1 MLSTSPKKSAEHK
14 KKRDRD
20 NATTNGVTEETTVT
34 VTATTVAEGAPRKKR
49 RKEAV
54 AKRQDGKDKVWKW
67 ANLAESSI
75 SALPPLFTPD
85 SRQAYHSSSSLQIFS
100 AATGRLVSTIPAH
113 SDTITALLLN
123 PHDSTQLFS
132 ASLDGTL
139 KRWDTHHGALL
150 ETLRIDQP
158 VTHIATHS
166 SLDDDLFV
174 VTTANLGKESDSSH
188 VFRVTT
194 KPKHQLPPPKSCL
207 SDPPKAYKSS
217 RTTYVGKTRRA
228 TGAAISACGEYLIV
242 IGGNKAYVSRTRGN
256 EPRGFTTFMSPDAL
270 TCLAVHPTESYFATG
285 DDRGVVRLWYCLN
298 DTAVPL
304 TSDPSPSKSTA
315 ATTTLHWHAHAVSA
329 LSFTPSGAQLVSGGE
344 EAVLVVW
351 QLHSGQREYI
361 PRVGAPIGAVSVC
374 FGPNGGLEYA
384 IALMDGGVVFV
395 GNDTLRIIRAV
406 RRVRLGAFYTH
417 FRSMFS
423 NLPGITDPN
432 PTLPLPLVSNSQFNR
447 ILVPATH
454 PASLQILSRTGAGLS
469 LVGELEVAPA
479 SRVSRRD
486 ETPIEPI
493 RVGLVA
499 LSSKGKET
507 DGHWLATVDSRADA
521 EIYLKFWKWN
531 NADSTT
537 TPSLNTRIDR
547 PHGEHRVTS
556 LAFHPRGDMLATT
569 GEDGQVKLWGIRKS
583 SDEVRSEFWMCAS
596 SFSYRNHAPSKALFS
611 PDGSLLAVIHGQCIT
626 LWDSENTTIPRGAL
640 SCVETKGPRELVFV
654 GSSGRYIAVLGAQT
668 VVLWDLVRLCVLWHA
683 PLTMYPCSSQ
693 HPPHIAAHPAQP
705 TFALFQYSDAKST
718 RISIF
723 GASGP
728 TEARTRTVPFKLD
741 QPSWDESG
749 VLGVGISD
757 SDRWSLVLAGDE
769 VQELSEE
776 GSKARGISV
785 DVAPFV
791 PRTLFED
798 IFGRGAMGSVT
809 TSATKAPPGK
819 GAEAAGNNNPE
830 AQEKENE
837 KAKRAEEFKAAK
849 RARRKHRK
857 ATKAEAKLLAEV
869 GVDKNN
875 EDDEQEGQESDPETP
890 ESSEPATEAD
900 AVETIVYLEMKRKPS
915 FGDGSIKL
923 VNGVGRVG
931 VHSASDEEEDESG
944 EEVTSYYSSQ
954 PTIAMDRIRQLTSHF
969 SSAPSGLPA
978 LSKKSPDD
986 VVITMAVRSA
996 LTKAKKG
1003 GFKDTRS
1010 DELLTGMF
1018 KAAIA
1023 KMQIDPAL
1031 IQDICVGTVLPPGAP
1046 YEARSAAL
1054 AAGIPQTTPVQ
1065 VINRF
1070 CSSGLMAVTTV
1081 ANQIRVGQID
1091 IGLAVGV
1098 ESMTANP
1105 DSGSPKLSDEIMA
1118 HNTAKDCVMPMGW
1131 TSENVAQDF
1140 NITREDMDQFAALSH
1155 QRASEAQRTG
1165 RFSEIVPVEG
1175 FSKSESGERT
1185 RIIVDKDDGIR
1196 HDTNPAA
1203 LGKIRSAFPQW
1214 GGGKTTGGNASQ
1226 ITDGAAA
1233 VLLMRRKKAEEL
1245 GLPILAK
1252 YITTSVAGL
1261 APRIMGIGPTYAIPM
1276 ALEQTGLTV
1285 GDVDL
1290 FEINEAFASM
1300 YVYSVRKLGLDIEKV
1315 NVNGGAR
1322 QVATGLAELER
1333 RGGKQVLVT
1342 SMCIGLGM
1350 GAAAVFIRD

>member
-54 AKRQDGKDKVWKW
+54 AKRQDAKDKVWKW

-100 AATGRLVSTIPAH
+100 TATGRLVSTIPAH

-194 KPKHQLPPPKSCL
+194 KPKHQLQPPKSCL

-351 QLHSGQREYI
+351 QLHSGQESTFLVWVLPSGPYRYVLA
-361 PRVGAPIGAVSVC
+361 PTGALI
-374 FGPNGGLEYA
+374 
-384 IALMDGGVVFV
+384 FV
-395 GNDTLRIIRAV
+395 GSDTLRIIRAV
-406 RRVRLGAFYTH
+406 RRVRL
-417 FRSMFS
+417 
-423 NLPGITDPN
+423 DPN
-432 PTLPLPLVSNSQFNR
+432 PTLPLPLVSNSQSNR

-499 LSSKGKET
+499 LSTKGKET
-507 DGHWLATVDSRADA
+507 DVQWLATVDSRADA

-583 SDEVRSEFWMCAS
+583 SDEEFWMCAS
-596 SFSYRNHAPSKALFS
+596 SFSYRNHTPSKALFS

-693 HPPHIAAHPAQP
+693 HPPHIAAHPTQP
-705 TFALFQYSDAKST
+705 TFALFQYPDAKST

-749 VLGVGISD
+749 VLGVGMSD

-769 VQELSEE
+769 VQELSE
-776 GSKARGISV
+776 G
-785 DVAPFV
+785 
-791 PRTLFED
+791 TLFED

-837 KAKRAEEFKAAK
+837 KAKKAEEFKAAK

-900 AVETIVYLEMKRKPS
+900 AVETIVYLGMKRKPS

-931 VHSASDEEEDESG
+931 VHSASDEEDESG
-944 EEVTSYYSSQ
+944 EEV
-954 PTIAMDRIRQLTSHF
+954 
-969 SSAPSGLPA
+969 
-978 LSKKSPDD
+978 
-986 VVITMAVRSA
+986 V
-996 LTKAKKG
+996 
-1003 GFKDTRS
+1003 
-1010 DELLTGMF
+1010 
-1018 KAAIA
+1018 
-1023 KMQIDPAL
+1023 
-1031 IQDICVGTVLPPGAP
+1031 
-1046 YEARSAAL
+1046 
-1054 AAGIPQTTPVQ
+1054 
-1065 VINRF
+1065 
-1070 CSSGLMAVTTV
+1070 
-1081 ANQIRVGQID
+1081 
-1091 IGLAVGV
+1091 
-1098 ESMTANP
+1098 
-1105 DSGSPKLSDEIMA
+1105 
-1118 HNTAKDCVMPMGW
+1118 
-1131 TSENVAQDF
+1131 
-1140 NITREDMDQFAALSH
+1140 
-1155 QRASEAQRTG
+1155 
-1165 RFSEIVPVEG
+1165 
-1175 FSKSESGERT
+1175 
-1185 RIIVDKDDGIR
+1185 
-1196 HDTNPAA
+1196 
-1203 LGKIRSAFPQW
+1203 
-1214 GGGKTTGGNASQ
+1214 
-1226 ITDGAAA
+1226 
-1233 VLLMRRKKAEEL
+1233 
-1245 GLPILAK
+1245 
-1252 YITTSVAGL
+1252 
-1261 APRIMGIGPTYAIPM
+1261 
-1276 ALEQTGLTV
+1276 
-1285 GDVDL
+1285 
-1290 FEINEAFASM
+1290 
-1300 YVYSVRKLGLDIEKV
+1300 
-1315 NVNGGAR
+1315 
-1322 QVATGLAELER
+1322 
-1333 RGGKQVLVT
+1333 
-1342 SMCIGLGM
+1342 
-1350 GAAAVFIRD
+1350 

>member
-54 AKRQDGKDKVWKW
+54 AKRQDAKDKVWKYFFT
-67 ANLAESSI
+67 
-75 SALPPLFTPD
+75 SA
-85 SRQAYHSSSSLQIFS
+85 ASSLQIFS
-100 AATGRLVSTIPAH
+100 TATGRLVSTIPAH

-174 VTTANLGKESDSSH
+174 VTTANLGASSLHTPSCVTNPGYYPGKESDSSH

-194 KPKHQLPPPKSCL
+194 KPKHQLQPPKSCL

-395 GNDTLRIIRAV
+395 GSDTLRIIRAV
-406 RRVRLGAFYTH
+406 RRVRL
-417 FRSMFS
+417 
-423 NLPGITDPN
+423 DPN
-432 PTLPLPLVSNSQFNR
+432 PTLPLPLVSNSQSNR

-499 LSSKGKET
+499 LSTKGKET
-507 DGHWLATVDSRADA
+507 DVQWLATVDSRADA

-583 SDEVRSEFWMCAS
+583 SDEEFWMCAS
-596 SFSYRNHAPSKALFS
+596 SFSYRNHTPSKALFS

-693 HPPHIAAHPAQP
+693 HPPHIAAHPTQP
-705 TFALFQYSDAKST
+705 TFALFQYPDAKST

-749 VLGVGISD
+749 VLGVGMSD

-785 DVAPFV
+785 DAAPFV

-837 KAKRAEEFKAAK
+837 KAKKAEEFKAAK

-900 AVETIVYLEMKRKPS
+900 AVETIVYLGMKRKPS

-923 VNGVGRVG
+923 VNGAGRVG

-944 EEVTSYYSSQ
+944 EEV
-954 PTIAMDRIRQLTSHF
+954 
-969 SSAPSGLPA
+969 
-978 LSKKSPDD
+978 
-986 VVITMAVRSA
+986 V
-996 LTKAKKG
+996 
-1003 GFKDTRS
+1003 
-1010 DELLTGMF
+1010 
-1018 KAAIA
+1018 
-1023 KMQIDPAL
+1023 
-1031 IQDICVGTVLPPGAP
+1031 
-1046 YEARSAAL
+1046 
-1054 AAGIPQTTPVQ
+1054 
-1065 VINRF
+1065 
-1070 CSSGLMAVTTV
+1070 
-1081 ANQIRVGQID
+1081 
-1091 IGLAVGV
+1091 
-1098 ESMTANP
+1098 
-1105 DSGSPKLSDEIMA
+1105 
-1118 HNTAKDCVMPMGW
+1118 
-1131 TSENVAQDF
+1131 
-1140 NITREDMDQFAALSH
+1140 
-1155 QRASEAQRTG
+1155 
-1165 RFSEIVPVEG
+1165 
-1175 FSKSESGERT
+1175 
-1185 RIIVDKDDGIR
+1185 
-1196 HDTNPAA
+1196 
-1203 LGKIRSAFPQW
+1203 
-1214 GGGKTTGGNASQ
+1214 
-1226 ITDGAAA
+1226 
-1233 VLLMRRKKAEEL
+1233 
-1245 GLPILAK
+1245 
-1252 YITTSVAGL
+1252 
-1261 APRIMGIGPTYAIPM
+1261 
-1276 ALEQTGLTV
+1276 
-1285 GDVDL
+1285 
-1290 FEINEAFASM
+1290 
-1300 YVYSVRKLGLDIEKV
+1300 
-1315 NVNGGAR
+1315 
-1322 QVATGLAELER
+1322 
-1333 RGGKQVLVT
+1333 
-1342 SMCIGLGM
+1342 
-1350 GAAAVFIRD
+1350 